1 MRLRITIARGPG
13 AGQAAEVPLGGAL
26 VVGRGPQCDLQI
38 LDEGLSR
45 THCRFFW
52 EEDMPFVEDMGS
64 RNGTSVNGARIRR
77 HPLQDGQLVGL
88 GTVDLKVD
96 LKVDL
101 EVRLADAKPSE
112 KDTRVR
118 LVESPT
124 PAAIGVKKRVA
135 LDQTLLFSAPPAAAP
150 ELKRLQRDLATVYKV
165 VNLFGTENG
174 LDRLFGLV
182 MDTIMEVTGADR
194 GTILF
199 KPEDGTPPRAVAVRV
214 RGRGPGRSSELPV
227 SRTIVE
233 EGLKGLSL
241 ITADAMLDERFKAGA
256 SIVMQNIHAAMCVP
270 LESHDKV
277 LGVIY
282 VDTTGSHR
290 HFSESDLEL
299 LTAVGRQA
307 GIAIQRAS
315 YLQETKDLFYSTV
328 LTLAA
333 AIEAKDRYTKGHSE
347 RVTAFSVAIAESL
360 GLSGEE
366 VHTVRLSALLHDVG
380 KIGVPEAIL
389 NKQGKL
395 TPEEYTAIQAHP
407 HAGAQI
413 IRNIPKISPVLEGV
427 RHHHEK
433 WNGKG
438 YPDHLAGEA
447 IPRIARI
454 IAVADA
460 YDAMSSHRAY
470 RKGLP
475 GTMIFEEIR
484 KNAGIQF
491 DPVCVEAFFRAIAS
505 GKLPA
510 PEEVLAQQA
519 AYHDRLVPPEHS
531 DAQGVQPPPDVA

>member
-1 MRLRITIARGPG
+1 M
-13 AGQAAEVPLGGAL
+13 
-26 VVGRGPQCDLQI
+26 
-38 LDEGLSR
+38 
-45 THCRFFW
+45 
-52 EEDMPFVEDMGS
+52 
-64 RNGTSVNGARIRR
+64 
-77 HPLQDGQLVGL
+77 VGL
-88 GTVDLKVD
+88 GTVDL
-96 LKVDL
+96 
-101 EVRLADAKPSE
+101 EVHMPDAKIPGKEPSE

-118 LVESPT
+118 LVEFPA
-124 PAAIGVKKRVA
+124 PAAIGVKKRLA

-165 VNLFGTENG
+165 VNLFSTEND

-182 MDTIMEVTGADR
+182 MDTIMDVTGADR
-194 GTILF
+194 GTILLR
-199 KPEDGTPPRAVAVRV
+199 PEDGASPRAVAVRV
-214 RGRGPGRSSELPV
+214 RGRGPGRAAELPV

-282 VDTTGSHR
+282 VDTTGNHR
-290 HFSESDLEL
+290 HFAEADLDL
-299 LTAVGRQA
+299 LSVIGKQA

-315 YLQETKDLFYSTV
+315 YLQETRDLFYATV

-347 RVTAFSVAIAESL
+347 RVTTFSVAIAESL

-380 KIGVPEAIL
+380 KIGVPEAVL

-395 TPEEYTAIQAHP
+395 TPEEYGAIQAHP
-407 HAGAQI
+407 HAGSLIVQ
-413 IRNIPKISPVLEGV
+413 NIPKIGKVLEGV

-475 GTMIFEEIR
+475 GAMIFEEIR

-491 DPVCVEAFFRAIAS
+491 DPACVEAFFRAIES
-505 GKLPA
+505 GRLPA
-510 PEEVLAQQA
+510 PEDVLAQQA
-519 AYHDRLVPPEHS
+519 AYQDRLVPPEHS